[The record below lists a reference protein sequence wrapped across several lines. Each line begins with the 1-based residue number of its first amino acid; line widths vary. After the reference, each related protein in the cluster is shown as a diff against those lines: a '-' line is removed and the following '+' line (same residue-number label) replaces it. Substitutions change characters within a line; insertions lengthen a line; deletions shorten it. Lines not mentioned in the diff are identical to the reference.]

1 MKITT
6 SILFAIILSINLH
19 AQAPTKMSYQA
30 VIRNA
35 SNVLVNNSII
45 GMRSSILQGSVSGTV
60 VYAETYNPNPAT
72 NSNGLVSLEI
82 GSGIASV
89 GNFSLI
95 DWANGPYFIKTETDI
110 TGGANYTITATKEL
124 LSVPYALHAAN
135 VPNYTGGQGIDILS
149 NDIALAK
156 QNANTGQVLKWDGL
170 GWTPATD
177 ETGSS
182 SYIQGQGID
191 LSNNTIA
198 LNKQN
203 ATMGQI
209 LKWDGAGWTPGTDNT
224 GSSYL
229 AGQGIDL
236 SNNTIALAKQN
247 AQIGQVLKWNG
258 TAWAP
263 GVDSSS
269 NSWSVNGNNIYR
281 NKGFVGI
288 GTSNPAFPL
297 DIKLANQPG
306 IVRIMDDAND
316 TLYRNPLVVGYY
328 PSAKSGVGIQTSGG
342 KSPFLFMDYDVYNP
356 GSGHAGIL
364 AAGDNA
370 GVVGTGEIGLLG
382 IGSDGGRLYGKN
394 VGMYVQGGNTAMIG
408 FTPKALGIAADL
420 WGEVWVEAGNPI
432 IGYSANVNINSQIS
446 TYGESSENAGFFAL
460 YGPAGTAN
468 MINSNLT
475 GKPNNNFFT
484 ILSGGNTQKAG
495 MYLNNSNQGIL
506 FADVKNFRMKYPG
519 KPGKEIWYASLEGPE
534 AAAYV
539 RGTAQLING
548 EAHIVFSQDFQIV
561 GNANTMTVV
570 LTPGSED
577 SKGLAVI
584 NKSDK
589 GFTVKELFKGTG
601 SYSFDWEVKCVR
613 KGYEDYKVV
622 RDEEETRIDGMN
634 KKDRPKRSRESEKLR
649 VKSE

>member
-1 MKITT
+1 
-6 SILFAIILSINLH
+6 
-19 AQAPTKMSYQA
+19 
-30 VIRNA
+30 
-35 SNVLVNNSII
+35 
-45 GMRSSILQGSVSGTV
+45 
-60 VYAETYNPNPAT
+60 
-72 NSNGLVSLEI
+72 
-82 GSGIASV
+82 
-89 GNFSLI
+89 
-95 DWANGPYFIKTETDI
+95 
-110 TGGANYTITATKEL
+110 
-124 LSVPYALHAAN
+124 
-135 VPNYTGGQGIDILS
+135 
-149 NDIALAK
+149 
-156 QNANTGQVLKWDGL
+156 
-170 GWTPATD
+170 
-177 ETGSS
+177 
-182 SYIQGQGID
+182 
-191 LSNNTIA
+191 
-198 LNKQN
+198 
-203 ATMGQI
+203 
-209 LKWDGAGWTPGTDNT
+209 
-224 GSSYL
+224 
-229 AGQGIDL
+229 
-236 SNNTIALAKQN
+236 
-247 AQIGQVLKWNG
+247 
-258 TAWAP
+258 
-263 GVDSSS
+263 
-269 NSWSVNGNNIYR
+269 
-281 NKGFVGI
+281 
-288 GTSNPAFPL
+288 
-297 DIKLANQPG
+297 
-306 IVRIMDDAND
+306 
-316 TLYRNPLVVGYY
+316 
-328 PSAKSGVGIQTSGG
+328 
-342 KSPFLFMDYDVYNP
+342 
-356 GSGHAGIL
+356 
-364 AAGDNA
+364 
-370 GVVGTGEIGLLG
+370 
-382 IGSDGGRLYGKN
+382 
-394 VGMYVQGGNTAMIG
+394 
-408 FTPKALGIAADL
+408 
-420 WGEVWVEAGNPI
+420 GNPI